1 MLCALGREESE
12 AKPRKGDDEM
22 RERIGI
28 SPQEVDRLFE
38 LPDTDELPLPVV
50 PDWDALVSKST
61 EVAKVIDRHLD
72 YESIYQGHDLNPAG
86 LCPQQRVNL
95 VSDLTAV
102 V

>member
-1 MLCALGREESE
+1 
-12 AKPRKGDDEM
+12 M

-28 SPQEVDRLFE
+28 AQEEVDRFVT
-38 LPDTDELPLPVV
+38 LPDSDELPLPVV
-50 PDWDALVSKST
+50 PDWDNLVSKANEMT
-61 EVAKVIDRHLD
+61 KVIDRHLD

-102 V
+102 I

>member
-1 MLCALGREESE
+1 
-12 AKPRKGDDEM
+12 M

-28 SPQEVDRLFE
+28 APEEIEMRVPLLE
-38 LPDTDELPLPVV
+38 GDELPLSVV
-50 PDWDALVSKST
+50 PDWDNMVTKSN
-61 EVAKVIDRHLD
+61 EMAKVIDRHLD

-86 LCPQQRVNL
+86 LCPQQRVNM

>member
-1 MLCALGREESE
+1 
-12 AKPRKGDDEM
+12 M

-28 SPQEVDRLFE
+28 AQEEIDRLVT
-38 LPDTDELPLPVV
+38 LPDSDDLPLPVV
-50 PDWDALVSKST
+50 PNWDDLVTKSG
-61 EVAKVIDRHLD
+61 EMAKVVDRHLD

-95 VSDLTAV
+95 VSDLAAV

>member
-1 MLCALGREESE
+1 MVTKSN
-12 AKPRKGDDEM
+12 EM
-22 RERIGI
+22 
-28 SPQEVDRLFE
+28 
-38 LPDTDELPLPVV
+38 
-50 PDWDALVSKST
+50 
-61 EVAKVIDRHLD
+61 AKVIDRHLD

>member
-1 MLCALGREESE
+1 
-12 AKPRKGDDEM
+12 M

-28 SPQEVDRLFE
+28 APEEVDRFVT
-38 LPDTDELPLPVV
+38 LPDSDELPLPVV
-50 PDWDALVSKST
+50 PDWDNLVSKASEMT
-61 EVAKVIDRHLD
+61 KVIDRHLD

>member
-1 MLCALGREESE
+1 
-12 AKPRKGDDEM
+12 M

>member
-1 MLCALGREESE
+1 
-12 AKPRKGDDEM
+12 M

-28 SPQEVDRLFE
+28 APQEVEGLIQ

-50 PDWDALVSKST
+50 PDWDILVSKSN
-61 EVAKVIDRHLD
+61 EVARIIDRHLD
-72 YESIYQGHDLNPAG
+72 YESIYQGHELNPAG

-95 VSDLTAV
+95 VSDLAAV

>member
-1 MLCALGREESE
+1 MQDGLGRQKMNTES
-12 AKPRKGDDEM
+12 RKDGDPM

-28 SPQEVDRLFE
+28 SSQEINRHID

-50 PDWDALVSKST
+50 PDWDIFVTKASEMV
-61 EVAKVIDRHLD
+61 KVIDRHLD

>member
-1 MLCALGREESE
+1 
-12 AKPRKGDDEM
+12 M

-28 SPQEVDRLFE
+28 AEQEIE
-38 LPDTDELPLPVV
+38 GSMQLPDTDELPLPVV
-50 PDWDALVSKST
+50 PDWDTLVRKAN
-61 EVAKVIDRHLD
+61 EMAKVIDRHLD

-86 LCPQQRVNL
+86 LCPQQRVNM

>member
-1 MLCALGREESE
+1 MQ
-12 AKPRKGDDEM
+12 M

-28 SPQEVDRLFE
+28 APQEVEGLIQ

-50 PDWDALVSKST
+50 PDWDILVSKSN
-61 EVAKVIDRHLD
+61 EVARIIDRHLD
-72 YESIYQGHDLNPAG
+72 YESIYQGHELNPAG

-95 VSDLTAV
+95 VSDLAAV

>member
-1 MLCALGREESE
+1 
-12 AKPRKGDDEM
+12 M

-28 SPQEVDRLFE
+28 SPQEIDRMIE

-50 PDWDALVSKST
+50 PDWDTLVAKSN
-61 EVAKVIDRHLD
+61 EMAKVIDRHLD
-72 YESIYQGHDLNPAG
+72 YESIYQCHDLNPIG

-102 V
+102 T

>member
-1 MLCALGREESE
+1 
-12 AKPRKGDDEM
+12 M

-28 SPQEVDRLFE
+28 ASQEVDRLVE
-38 LPDTDELPLPVV
+38 LPDADELPLPVV
-50 PDWDALVSKST
+50 PDWDKLASKAN
-61 EVAKVIDRHLD
+61 EMAKIVDRHLD

-95 VSDLTAV
+95 VSDLAAV

>member
-1 MLCALGREESE
+1 
-12 AKPRKGDDEM
+12 M

-28 SPQEVDRLFE
+28 APEEVDRLVT

-50 PDWDALVSKST
+50 PDWDDLVSKAD
-61 EVAKVIDRHLD
+61 EVTKVIDRHLD

>member
-1 MLCALGREESE
+1 MTRERR
-12 AKPRKGDDEM
+12 AIPM

-28 SPQEVDRLFE
+28 SPQEINKLIE

-50 PDWDALVSKST
+50 PDWDSLVSKAN
-61 EVAKVIDRHLD
+61 EMVKVIDRHLD

-86 LCPQQRVNL
+86 LCPQQRVNK

-102 V
+102 

>member
-1 MLCALGREESE
+1 
-12 AKPRKGDDEM
+12 M

-28 SPQEVDRLFE
+28 SPQEIDRMVE

-50 PDWDALVSKST
+50 PDWDTLVSRSS
-61 EVAKVIDRHLD
+61 EMAKVIDRHLD

-102 V
+102 TQS

>member
-1 MLCALGREESE
+1 
-12 AKPRKGDDEM
+12 M

-28 SPQEVDRLFE
+28 SPQEIDRMVE

-50 PDWDALVSKST
+50 PDWDTLVSKSS
-61 EVAKVIDRHLD
+61 EMAKIIDRHLD

-86 LCPQQRVNL
+86 LCPQQRVNM

-102 V
+102 T

>member
-1 MLCALGREESE
+1 
-12 AKPRKGDDEM
+12 M

-28 SPQEVDRLFE
+28 ASEEVDRIVH
-38 LPDTDELPLPVV
+38 LPDADELPLPVV
-50 PDWDALVSKST
+50 PDWDRLLSKAD
-61 EVAKVIDRHLD
+61 EMVEVIDRHLD

-86 LCPQQRVNL
+86 LCPQQRVNM

>member
-1 MLCALGREESE
+1 
-12 AKPRKGDDEM
+12 M

-28 SPQEVDRLFE
+28 APEEVDRLVK

-50 PDWDALVSKST
+50 PDWDSLVSKSNDM
-61 EVAKVIDRHLD
+61 VKVVDRHLD

-86 LCPQQRVNL
+86 LCPQQRVNM

>member
-1 MLCALGREESE
+1 
-12 AKPRKGDDEM
+12 M
-22 RERIGI
+22 RERVGI
-28 SPQEVDRLFE
+28 APEEVEKLVPS
-38 LPDTDELPLPVV
+38 LGGDELPLTVV
-50 PDWDALVSKST
+50 PDWDDMVTTSN
-61 EVAKVIDRHLD
+61 EMAKVIDRHLD

>member
-1 MLCALGREESE
+1 
-12 AKPRKGDDEM
+12 M

-28 SPQEVDRLFE
+28 TPEEVDRLIEF
-38 LPDTDELPLPVV
+38 PDTDELPLPVV
-50 PDWDALVSKST
+50 PDWDGLVCRAD
-61 EVAKVIDRHLD
+61 EMVKVIDRHLE
-72 YESIYQGHDLNPAG
+72 YESIYQGHELNPAG

>member
-1 MLCALGREESE
+1 
-12 AKPRKGDDEM
+12 M

-28 SPQEVDRLFE
+28 APEEVEKQVPL
-38 LPDTDELPLPVV
+38 LGGDELPLTVV
-50 PDWDALVSKST
+50 PDWDELVTKSN
-61 EVAKVIDRHLD
+61 EMAKVIDRHLD

>member
-1 MLCALGREESE
+1 
-12 AKPRKGDDEM
+12 M

-28 SPQEVDRLFE
+28 AQQEIDRLIG

-50 PDWDALVSKST
+50 PDWDNLVSKSNDM
-61 EVAKVIDRHLD
+61 VKVIDRHLD

-102 V
+102 TH

>member
-1 MLCALGREESE
+1 
-12 AKPRKGDDEM
+12 M

-28 SPQEVDRLFE
+28 SAHEIDRMIE

-50 PDWDALVSKST
+50 PDWDTLVAKSN
-61 EVAKVIDRHLD
+61 EMAKVIDRHLD

-102 V
+102 T

>member
-1 MLCALGREESE
+1 
-12 AKPRKGDDEM
+12 M

-28 SPQEVDRLFE
+28 SPHEVDRMIE

-50 PDWDALVSKST
+50 PDWDTLVAKSN
-61 EVAKVIDRHLD
+61 EMAKVIDRHLD

>member
-1 MLCALGREESE
+1 
-12 AKPRKGDDEM
+12 M
-22 RERIGI
+22 REPIGI
-28 SPQEVDRLFE
+28 APEEVDRLIE
-38 LPDTDELPLPVV
+38 LPDTDDLPLPVV
-50 PDWDALVSKST
+50 PDWDNLVSKAD
-61 EVAKVIDRHLD
+61 EMAKVIDRHLD